1 MIVTFK
7 EPFLGLGWYQYILKI
22 SLKSIDDFLHYFT
35 RPQTKSQTDRQTD
48 AICYQTSLVDNI
60 SSSMHS
66 YSTQYTHIHMLVT
79 LQSSTLFMASSISS
93 LSRSAL
99 AVSAWVF
106 VPEIIDLVACN
117 HLNWGD
123 KSHIRINMNLLYSRS
138 GVTWHCDL
146 WLWVKLFKQFKQ
158 TLLWQNRSPAPA
170 LPAVSSASGCL
181 ERPPSIFK
189 TQPISTS
196 PQKPKISFLTYS
208 TVKKQNDLISRLLLH

>member
-1 MIVTFK
+1 
-7 EPFLGLGWYQYILKI
+7 
-22 SLKSIDDFLHYFT
+22 
-35 RPQTKSQTDRQTD
+35 
-48 AICYQTSLVDNI
+48 
-60 SSSMHS
+60 MHS

-123 KSHIRINMNLLYSRS
+123 KSHIRINMNLLYRRS
-138 GVTWHCDL
+138 GLTWHCDL
-146 WLWVKLFKQFKQ
+146 RLSKTVRFKQ

-181 ERPPSIFK
+181 ERPPSMFK
-189 TQPISTS
+189 TQPMLTS

-208 TVKKQNDLISRLLLH
+208 TVKKQNDLISRLLLHYIKVH